1 MHCGDLQ
8 PVLEMVIVET
18 SKHHYMKNREK
29 VNEKLVRSGENQS
42 SNRRLMDTQPKTH
55 KLYLWYSYITFF
67 VGLWYGLMI
76 MIMIIGPDLPLVSV
90 IISTDN

>member
-8 PVLEMVIVET
+8 PVLAMVNVET
-18 SKHHYMKNREK
+18 IKHHYIKNTEK

-67 VGLWYGLMI
+67 VVLDYGMA
-76 MIMIIGPDLPLVSV
+76 S
-90 IISTDN
+90 